1 MNKKDIYHLI
11 MFPVL
16 CFLILS
22 ASALF
27 FSHLYFGYYN
37 NHEKENQV
45 SEQKFEQFID
55 NVKSGKWQLTTDKWI
70 EGMKLQR
77 SEAET
82 EYKSVVPL
90 IEFLQFIGWFSLILA
105 ACNVLVVL
113 YVKDKIK
120 KRQNDLLCEGQ
131 KK

>member
-1 MNKKDIYHLI
+1 MNKKEVFHLI

-16 CFLILS
+16 CFIILS
-22 ASALF
+22 ANALF

-37 NHEKENQV
+37 NHEKENKV
-45 SEQKFEQFID
+45 SEQKFEQFVE
-55 NVKSGKWQLTTDKWI
+55 NVKSEKWQLTTDKWI

-77 SEAET
+77 STAET
-82 EYKSVVPL
+82 GYKTVVPV

-105 ACNVLVVL
+105 VCNVLVVL
-113 YVKDKIK
+113 HVKDKIK
-120 KRQNDLLCEGQ
+120 KRQNDLLCEKQ

>member
-1 MNKKDIYHLI
+1 MNKKEIYHLI
-11 MFPVL
+11 MFPGL

-22 ASALF
+22 AGAWF

-37 NHEKENQV
+37 NHEKENQI

-82 EYKSVVPL
+82 EYQSVVPL

-105 ACNVLVVL
+105 GCNVLVVL
-113 YVKDKIK
+113 CVKDKIK
-120 KRQNDLLCEGQ
+120 KRQNDLPCEGQ

>member
-16 CFLILS
+16 CFLIFS
-22 ASALF
+22 VSALF

-37 NHEKENQV
+37 DHEKEKQI

-55 NVKSGKWQLTTDKWI
+55 NVNSGKWQLTTDKWI

-77 SEAET
+77 SEAEA
-82 EYKSVVPL
+82 EYKSIVPL

-105 ACNVLVVL
+105 ACNVLAVL
-113 YVKDKIK
+113 YVKDTIK
-120 KRQNDLLCEGQ
+120 KRQNISVA
-131 KK
+131 K